1 MQTPRTYHSTAIL
14 LPDGRVFVGG
24 GGQCGTG
31 CAQNHLNAE
40 ILTPPYLLTST
51 GTAATR
57 PVIDSATSSARLGG
71 TLTVTTQ
78 GAVTSFALMRLSAV
92 THTVNN
98 DQRRIPL
105 TIASSNVTGSGPDS
119 YVLSIPSDPG
129 VVLPGYYMLF
139 ALNAAGVPS
148 VSTTVN
154 LQQ

>member
-31 CAQNHLNAE
+31 CAQNHLTAE
-40 ILTPPYLLTST
+40 ILTPPYLLNADGS
-51 GTAATR
+51 AATR
-57 PVIDSATSSARLGG
+57 PVIVSATASASPGG
-71 TLTVTTQ
+71 TLAVTTG
-78 GAVTSFALMRLSAV
+78 GAVTSFVIMRLSAV

-105 TIASSNVTGSGPDS
+105 SMTSNSAES
-119 YVLSIPSDPG
+119 YTLSIPSDPG

-139 ALNAAGVPS
+139 ALSSSGVPS
-148 VSTTVN
+148 VSTTVQI
-154 LQQ
+154 L

>member
-1 MQTPRTYHSTAIL
+1 
-14 LPDGRVFVGG
+14 
-24 GGQCGTG
+24 
-31 CAQNHLNAE
+31 
-40 ILTPPYLLTST
+40 
-51 GTAATR
+51 
-57 PVIDSATSSARLGG
+57 
-71 TLTVTTQ
+71 
-78 GAVTSFALMRLSAV
+78 VTSFALMRLSAV